1 MRFNA
6 EQARVD
12 IILFIRDFFKKSGGK
27 TAVVGLSGGKDSTI
41 VAALCAE
48 AIGRKNTVGVIIPN
62 GEMADIGEAKEAAEL
77 YCGDSYVFNLSSMM
91 MCMNTSVLPLS
102 TEQARINLP
111 ARMRMCI
118 LYYVAQSL
126 THGRVA
132 NTCNLSEDYVGWAT
146 RYGDTAGDFA
156 PLHNYTVQEVKAIGR
171 TLGVPE
177 KLVEKVPSDGLCGKT
192 DEEGL
197 GFSYE
202 VLDRYIRT
210 GECDD
215 TLIKERIDTLHER
228 NLFKLMPIPA
238 APNRYA

>member
-1 MRFNA
+1 M
-6 EQARVD
+6 
-12 IILFIRDFFKKSGGK
+12 
-27 TAVVGLSGGKDSTI
+27 
-41 VAALCAE
+41 
-48 AIGRKNTVGVIIPN
+48 
-62 GEMADIGEAKEAAEL
+62 
-77 YCGDSYVFNLSSMM
+77 
-91 MCMNTSVLPLS
+91 
-102 TEQARINLP
+102 
-111 ARMRMCI
+111 
-118 LYYVAQSL
+118 
-126 THGRVA
+126 A

-156 PLHNYTVQEVKAIGR
+156 PLQNYTVQEVKAIGR

-177 KLVEKVPSDGLCGKT
+177 RLVEKVPSDGLCGKT

-215 TLIKERIDTLHER
+215 TLIKEKIDTLHER

>member
-6 EQARVD
+6 EQARDD
-12 IILFIRDFFKKSGGK
+12 IIAFIRDFFESSGGK

-48 AIGRKNTVGVIIPN
+48 AIGKENTVGVIIPN
-62 GEMADIGEAKEAAEL
+62 GEMADIGEAKKAAAL
-77 YCGDSYVFNLSSMM
+77 YCSYCYVFNLSSMM
-91 MCMNTSVLPLS
+91 MCMNTSVLPEP

-126 THGRVA
+126 RHGRVA

-177 KLVEKVPSDGLCGKT
+177 RLVEKVPSDGLCGKT

-202 VLDRYIRT
+202 VLDKYIRT
-210 GECDD
+210 GKCDD
-215 TLIKERIDTLHER
+215 TLIKERIDMLHER
-228 NLFKLMPIPA
+228 NLFKLMPMPA
-238 APNRYA
+238 APNRFA